1 MLYCTLTYDDIVT
14 DAIMKNE
21 ISVQL
26 CLGVI
31 LKESNLPSANRLAL
45 QNIDQAAG
53 AALKL
58 YASIH
63 DLDTNTSDVFTS
75 VLPKVQ
81 DKNLITSN
89 EAKAIM
95 KLHKISDGI
104 TFSNSVVETLVDE
117 YITLVKILL
126 AHLHNYRATKA
137 QWAELV
143 NNIRKSL

>member
-1 MLYCTLTYDDIVT
+1 
-14 DAIMKNE
+14 MKNE
-21 ISVQL
+21 IATQL

-58 YASIH
+58 YASQH
-63 DLDTNTSDVFTS
+63 ELDINTSDVFTS
-75 VLPKVQ
+75 VLPKVKA
-81 DKNLITSN
+81 KNLIIGN
-89 EAKAIM
+89 DAKAIM
-95 KLHKISDGI
+95 KCHKISDEI
-104 TFSNSVVETLVDE
+104 TFSSSVVETQVVDE

-126 AHLHNYRATKA
+126 AYLHNYRATKA
-137 QWAELV
+137 KWAEQV

>member
-1 MLYCTLTYDDIVT
+1 
-14 DAIMKNE
+14 MKNE
-21 ISVQL
+21 IAAQL

-53 AALKL
+53 AALTL
-58 YASIH
+58 YASQH
-63 DLDTNTSDVFTS
+63 ELDTNMSDIFTS
-75 VLPKVQ
+75 VLPKVK
-81 DKNLITSN
+81 DKNLIVSSDAN
-89 EAKAIM
+89 AIM
-95 KLHKISDGI
+95 KCHKISDEI
-104 TFSNSVVETLVDE
+104 TFSDSVVETQVVDE

-137 QWAELV
+137 KWAELA